1 MRQDLPMSDPV
12 PRVLLDTSVII
23 EAGYGR
29 SGPFEHL
36 LRDAADQRV
45 RVIVPE
51 VVLAETGFVFRRELQ
66 RMRGALERLPRLL
79 AAAGYRREELR
90 ARTLQETMERDLR
103 ERLAEAEIYPVP
115 APASDHDELTR
126 RIMARRK
133 PTKALAH
140 DSDGNELSEQNEGYR
155 DQLIWEHVRDAAQDG
170 PLVFA
175 CANTRDFAD
184 RKTVSKGRAELHPD
198 LQEDL
203 KADRDSGRSTGE
215 VALVLSVQAFV
226 RDHLQDED
234 TLDDMRRL
242 LDGRA
247 GRELGDIVRQD
258 VRDGAVQLESY
269 EPPVALQSR
278 VEEATL
284 ATLDGVDDIVVVDA
298 YLESDEGEPREYR
311 ATLEVTGS
319 GSVDWAVNAPSSW
332 DLEKF
337 SGLVEG
343 ETDGGGI
350 IVDSDPSPV
359 QIVLNGRY
367 LPSEEEWSEIEVES
381 ARQTH
386 EELRERE
393 ARNHAAQ
400 LQAEQELG
408 LFPSDEEIEAM
419 EAPKV
424 TRRKA
429 KPRDFHRGQVD

>member
-1 MRQDLPMSDPV
+1 MSDPV
-12 PRVLLDTSVII
+12 PRVLLDTSVIV

-45 RVIVPE
+45 QVIVPE
-51 VVLAETGFVFRRELQ
+51 VVLAETGFVYRRELQ
-66 RMRGALERLPRLL
+66 HMRGALEDLPRLL
-79 AAAGYRREELR
+79 AAAGHRREQLRPRALKESMERELR
-90 ARTLQETMERDLR
+90 K
-103 ERLAEAEIYPVP
+103 RLAEAGIAPVP
-115 APASDHDELTR
+115 APASDHDELAR

-140 DSDGNELSEQNEGYR
+140 DRDGNELSEQNEGYR
-155 DQLIWEHVRDAAQDG
+155 DQIIWEHVRAAAQDG

-184 RKTVSKGRAELHPD
+184 RKTVSEGRAELHPD
-198 LQEDL
+198 LQEEL

-215 VALVLSVQAFV
+215 VTLVLSVQAFV

-234 TLDDMRRL
+234 ILNDMRRL

-247 GRELGDIVRQD
+247 GGELGEIVRQE
-258 VRDGAVQLESY
+258 VRDSGVQLEGY
-269 EPPVALQSR
+269 EPPVALQSH

-284 ATLDGVDDIVVVDA
+284 ATLDSVDDIEVIDV
-298 YLESDEGEPREYR
+298 YLESDEGEPREYGV
-311 ATLEVTGS
+311 TLDVTGS
-319 GSVDWAVNAPSSW
+319 GGVDWAVNAPSSW

-343 ETDGGGI
+343 DTAGGGI
-350 IVDSDPSPV
+350 ILDSDPSQV
-359 QIVLNGRY
+359 QITLSGRY

-381 ARQTH
+381 ARQTPQ
-386 EELRERE
+386 EVQERE
-393 ARNHAAQ
+393 ARNYAAQ
-400 LQAEQELG
+400 LHAEQELG

-419 EAPKV
+419 EAPQMP
-424 TRRKA
+424 RRKA
-429 KPRDFHRGQVD
+429 KARDFQRGAWGG